1 MGTPWRT
8 AHLKVPAIFELF
20 MAISKGFFG
29 IRTGSTK
36 NFTFSELHG
45 EQITKERVSKVKNPR
60 TISQMRQR
68 MLMATIG
75 AAYSYLKT
83 IADHSFEGK
92 TVGQQNMSEFMRI
105 NLNKFRDAAQNSN
118 AAYAMNAYGDK
129 LINPMRY
136 ILAKGSLP
144 ALPYVINSTNQI
156 ELSYNVEDVST
167 AEKVYDAMGIKKGD
181 MVTFCWVIGTA
192 SLVAGVF
199 KYTPNQFN
207 IVRLKA
213 DKAGAVANPH
223 DAFSFESNHADLDI
237 NIVLSAK
244 VLKLTTSEANF
255 GAVILSRQNAGTWL
269 RSDATMV
276 GNKSIIAGVSV
287 GNQLATYPIESELI
301 LNGGEMANKPA
312 VGALPTPQ
320 LSLAAYSIAISTK
333 GGKSAAPKLT
343 GAPDGAAVT
352 YASDNTTIANVNSST
367 GEVTAV
373 GNGTANINVYV
384 AATETTAAA
393 STAFNVVV
401 TGQTQDGS
409 ESGGGS
415 GTLPGG
421 GDEGNMG

>member
-1 MGTPWRT
+1 
-8 AHLKVPAIFELF
+8 
-20 MAISKGFFG
+20 MAKSKGFFG

-75 AAYSYLKT
+75 AAYSYLKA

-92 TVGQQNMSEFMRI
+92 TVGQQNMSEFMRV

-181 MVTFCWVIGTA
+181 MVTFCWVIGSA

-199 KYTPNQFN
+199 KYTPTQFN

-213 DKAGAVANPH
+213 DKTGAVANPH
-223 DAFSFESNHADLDI
+223 DAFSIESNHADLDI

-352 YASDNTTIANVNSST
+352 YDSDNISIANVNSST

-415 GTLPGG
+415 GTRPGG
-421 GDEGNMG
+421 GDDGNMG

>member
-1 MGTPWRT
+1 
-8 AHLKVPAIFELF
+8 
-20 MAISKGFFG
+20 MAKSKGFFG

-68 MLMATIG
+68 MLMTTIG
-75 AAYSYLKT
+75 AAYSYLKA

-92 TVGQQNMSEFMRI
+92 TVGQQNMSEFMRL
-105 NLNKFRDAAQNSN
+105 NLNKFRDAAQDSN
-118 AAYAMNAYGDK
+118 AAYAMNAYEDK

-144 ALPYVINSTNQI
+144 ALPYVANTSKQI

-181 MVTFCWVIGTA
+181 MLTFCWVIGNA

-199 KYTPNQFN
+199 KYTPTQFN

-213 DKAGAVANPH
+213 DKSGAVASPH
-223 DAFSFESNHADLDI
+223 DAFSFESNHEDLDI
-237 NIVLSAK
+237 NIVFSEK
-244 VLKLTTSEANF
+244 VLKLTTTLANF
-255 GAVILSRQNAGTWL
+255 GAVIQSRQNAGTWL

-276 GNKSIIAGVSV
+276 GDKSIIAGVSV
-287 GNQLATYPIESELI
+287 GNQLATYPINSELI
-301 LNGGEMANKPA
+301 LNGGEMANEPS
-312 VGALPTPQ
+312 VGTLPTPQ
-320 LSLAAYSIAISTK
+320 LSLSAYAVKIDTK
-333 GGKSAAPKLT
+333 GGKVAAPTLT
-343 GAPDGAAVT
+343 GAPEGAAVT
-352 YASDNTTIANVNSST
+352 YSSDNTSIAKVDAST

-373 GNGTANINVYV
+373 GNGTANIYVHV
-384 AATETTAAA
+384 AATATTAAT
-393 STAFNVVV
+393 STSFNAVI
-401 TGQTQDGS
+401 TGQGNDGT
-409 ESGGGS
+409 SGGSGS

-421 GDEGNMG
+421 DSGDGFE